1 MRYQIYEAKSVKHD
15 AQQRVGMTAEKAK
28 TLAAQRFGPA
38 QIDSDN
44 QMITVSKAVLT
55 ENCAGG
61 FGVKARK
68 TPPGDHPL

>member
-1 MRYQIYEAKSVKHD
+1 
-15 AQQRVGMTAEKAK
+15 MTAEKVK

-44 QMITVSKAVLT
+44 QMITVSKVVLT
-55 ENCAGG
+55 ENYAGG

-68 TPPGDHPL
+68 TPPGYHSL

>member
-1 MRYQIYEAKSVKHD
+1 
-15 AQQRVGMTAEKAK
+15 MTAEKAK